1 MGWTATGTVEAV
13 GKGGFGLK
21 MLRSVIDVAR
31 GRLSVGRV
39 VGYDGDEGCDG
50 LAGVDDMFNPCPCD
64 FATLET
70 FAFTRT
76 AGLVEV
82 FSEGRRA
89 EEGED
94 GGVG

>member
-1 MGWTATGTVEAV
+1 MGWTVTGTVETV
-13 GKGGFGLK
+13 GKGGLGLK

-50 LAGVDDMFNPCPCD
+50 LAGVDDMLNPCD

-82 FSEGRRA
+82 FSAGRRV
-89 EEGED
+89 EKGDD